1 MNDILVR
8 ALANRIQLSVEAENA
23 VKLTLEK
30 VPLPLQEE
38 ISKFLEGESRWLT

>member
-8 ALANRIQLSVEAENA
+8 ALANRIQLSVEAENE

-30 VPLPLQEE
+30 VPLLLQEE
-38 ISKFLEGESRWLT
+38 VSKILEVEVDG